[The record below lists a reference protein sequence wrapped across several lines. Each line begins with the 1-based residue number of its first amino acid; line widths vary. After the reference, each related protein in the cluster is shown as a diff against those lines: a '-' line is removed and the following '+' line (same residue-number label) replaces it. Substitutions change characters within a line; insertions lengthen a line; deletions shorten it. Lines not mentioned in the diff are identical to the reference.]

1 MNNNKEIQRVN
12 HIIDTVNELQAFTKE
27 KIVDEFLDDRLL
39 QLASVRLFRI

>member
-12 HIIDTVNELQAFTKE
+12 HIIDAVNELQAFTKE
-27 KIVDEFLDDRLL
+27 KTVDEFLDDRLL

>member
-12 HIIDTVNELQAFTKE
+12 HIIDVVNELQAFTKE
-27 KIVDEFLDDRLL
+27 KKVDEFLDDRLL